1 MPRKP
6 TAHARWVESALRRQI
21 ATARAV
27 KGVPL
32 PAVRSLAGQMDIS
45 YSTISRIFS
54 RLVQE
59 SVVWQHPNGRF
70 YPAAAREQISKVL
83 PIVILGRQ
91 VQHWSVLYREILEG
105 VSEVCAA
112 RGCPL
117 VFLSSDKLV
126 RHESPDR
133 PPIFATEEVQ
143 EKELAR
149 LLSSLPKPCGGILFD
164 HLWSDR
170 LIAATRR
177 SYPSSAMLVRGSLD
191 GTAGSVPVNTQVAAE
206 LMLNYVANC
215 GYAEILI
222 GVPFAGDQAINAS
235 QQALETVLARG
246 KPAFQAVSTVDCS
259 TPRSRKRLLATLRNA
274 ERRTAL
280 VSLED
285 NVTSLLWRGFQLAG
299 IDCPG
304 TIGLASIQGTAALGA
319 PVTRLRYNYRRLGRE
334 AVASLLSEGI
344 PTRPF
349 RPVLIRG
356 RTVAPVA

>member
-21 ATARAV
+21 AAMTSERD
-27 KGVPL
+27 VPL
-32 PAVRSLAGQMDIS
+32 PAVRHLAGQMNIS
-45 YSTISRIFS
+45 YSTISRIFN

-70 YPAAAREQISKVL
+70 YPASARREISKAL

-91 VQHWSVLYREILEG
+91 MQHWSVLYREILEG
-105 VSEVCAA
+105 VSEICSA

-126 RHESPDR
+126 RHESLDR
-133 PPIFATEEVQ
+133 PPIFASEEVQ

-170 LIAATRR
+170 LIVSARH
-177 SYPSSAMLVRGSLD
+177 SYPSCAMLVRESLQGAFGS
-191 GTAGSVPVNTQVAAE
+191 AAVNAHAAAE
-206 LMLNYVANC
+206 LMLGHLAAS
-215 GYAEILI
+215 GYQEIVV
-222 GVPFAGDQAINAS
+222 GMPFSGDQAVNAS
-235 QQALETVLARG
+235 REALEAILARG
-246 KPAFQAVSTVDCS
+246 KPVFQAVSIVDCS
-259 TPRSRKRLLATLRNA
+259 SARNRKRLLSSLRRP

-285 NVTSLLWRGFQLAG
+285 NVTALLWRGFQLSG

-304 TIGLASIQGTAALGA
+304 TVGLASIQGTAALNS
-319 PVTRLRYNYRRLGRE
+319 PVTRLRYNYRRLGRM
-334 AVASLLSEGI
+334 AVVSLLSEGL
-344 PTRPF
+344 PLRPF
-349 RPVLIRG
+349 RPILIRG
-356 RTVAPVA
+356 RTAASP